1 MTALA
6 SRRRRDTWLATGLIV
21 GLLTIAGVLTLVG
34 ARTLADST
42 LGREV
47 VVFDDSPTL
56 RLPHTATAFLGVVG
70 DEGHLTTAAVL
81 VLAPDGTG
89 GSIVSFASIADSA
102 SNQALDVYP
111 LDDAWIEGEED
122 LLRLDVEA
130 LTGVGVD
137 LFEVVSADRLVEVME
152 PLGELGELF
161 IDLDDPVF
169 DPSTDAAWPSG
180 EQGFSVER
188 VLRLLAARNPGAVTD
203 TDLIEVRTKVWDSIA
218 EGVGSG
224 LQSLDGR
231 FTPGELSAST
241 TPADLGGFVERL
253 FSDRV
258 SHRAIAHAPVDAERN
273 PREVEV
279 VFHDPSEVVMVF
291 AQIAPARVG
300 APLSGATFRLESV
313 FASDDLVGVV
323 VDGVPVSGAD
333 IALLAVD
340 RIRAASG
347 NVLSVSATSSGLAP
361 QVTRVLVADDDQIE
375 VAAESFALLFGTVE
389 VSLAEERIDGV
400 DVQVIL
406 GLAFLEDLDADI
418 ETRLVGSVFEVA
430 GDESGD
436 GVIDE

>member
-1 MTALA
+1 MLFR
-6 SRRRRDTWLATGLIV
+6 S
-21 GLLTIAGVLTLVG
+21 
-34 ARTLADST
+34 
-42 LGREV
+42 
-47 VVFDDSPTL
+47 
-56 RLPHTATAFLGVVG
+56 
-70 DEGHLTTAAVL
+70 
-81 VLAPDGTG
+81 
-89 GSIVSFASIADSA
+89 VSFASVADSA
-102 SNQALDVYP
+102 GNQALDVYP
-111 LDDAWIEGEED
+111 LDDAWLEGGED

-130 LTGVGVD
+130 LTGVGFD
-137 LFEVVSADRLVEVME
+137 LFEVVSADRLVELMG
-152 PLGELGELF
+152 PLDELGELF

-203 TDLIEVRTKVWDSIA
+203 TDLIEVRTKVWNSIT

-224 LQSLDGR
+224 LASLEGR
-231 FTPGELSAST
+231 FSPGELSAST
-241 TPADLGGFVERL
+241 TPTDLGGFVERL

-258 SHRAIAHAPVDAERN
+258 THRAIAHAPVDPERN

-313 FASDDLVGVV
+313 FASDDLTGVV

-361 QVTRVLVADDDQIE
+361 QVTRVFVADDDQIE
-375 VAAESFALLFGTVE
+375 IAAQSFALLFGTVE

-400 DVQVIL
+400 DVQVVL
-406 GLAFLEDLDADI
+406 GVSFLDDLDADVAA
-418 ETRLVGSVFEVA
+418 RLVGSVFDVTGGATETGVA
-430 GDESGD
+430 DE
-436 GVIDE
+436 